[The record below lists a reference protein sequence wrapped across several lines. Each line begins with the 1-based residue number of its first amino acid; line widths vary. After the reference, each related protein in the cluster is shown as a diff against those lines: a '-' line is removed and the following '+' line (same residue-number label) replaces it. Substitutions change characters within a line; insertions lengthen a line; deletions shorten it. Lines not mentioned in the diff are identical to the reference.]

1 MIKSIVFDFDGT
13 IADSM
18 QVVLE
23 IYNSILAPAYHIK
36 PIKKGD
42 EEVFR
47 SKDPRSLLHSNG
59 VSIFKLPVL
68 VLRAHKEINKKID
81 QIKPVNHIIDILKQL
96 RSSKITLGV
105 CTSNSRSNVLR
116 FLEENNASGLVDFI
130 YSGKHLFG
138 KHKLIH
144 KLLKEH
150 KLNKDETLFVGDEIR
165 DIEAAHRA
173 GLKVI
178 AVTWGYNNR
187 EALEHADPD
196 YFADTPEEIIA
207 FAI

>member
-18 QVVLE
+18 QVVIE
-23 IYNSILAPAYHIK
+23 IYNSILAPTYHIQ

-47 SKDPRSLLHSNG
+47 SKDPRSLLRSNG
-59 VSIFKLPVL
+59 VSIFKLPVI
-68 VLRAHKEINKKID
+68 VLRAHKEINKRIS
-81 QIKPVNHIIDILKQL
+81 QIKPVNDMIDILKRL
-96 RSSKITLGV
+96 RSSYALGV
-105 CTSNSRSNVLR
+105 CTSNSRNNVIK
-116 FLEENNASGLVDFI
+116 FLEENNASGLFDFI

-150 KLNKDETLFVGDEIR
+150 KLNRDETLFVGDEIR
-165 DIEAAHRA
+165 DIEAAHRE
-173 GLKVI
+173 GLKVV

-196 YFADTPEEIIA
+196 YFADTPEEIIG

>member
-18 QVVLE
+18 QVVLG
-23 IYNSILAPAYHIK
+23 IYNSILAPAYHIQ
-36 PIKKGD
+36 PINKGD
-42 EEVFR
+42 EEEFR
-47 SKDPRSLLHSNG
+47 SKDPRSLLRSNG

-68 VLRAHKEINKKID
+68 VLRAHKEINKKISE
-81 QIKPVNHIIDILKQL
+81 IKPVHHMIDILKKL
-96 RSSKITLGV
+96 HTLNVTLGV
-105 CTSNSRSNVLR
+105 CTSNSRNNVLR
-116 FLEENNASGLVDFI
+116 FLEENNASGLFDFI

-165 DIEAAHRA
+165 DVEAAHRA

-196 YFADTPEEIIA
+196 YFADTPEEIIG
-207 FAI
+207 FAT

>member
-18 QVVLE
+18 QVVIE
-23 IYNSILAPAYHIK
+23 IYNSILAPAYHIQ

-42 EEVFR
+42 EEAFR
-47 SKDPRSLLHSNG
+47 SKDPRSLLRSNG
-59 VSIFKLPVL
+59 VSIFKLPVI
-68 VLRAHKEINKKID
+68 VLRAHKEINKKITE
-81 QIKPVNHIIDILKQL
+81 IKPVHHMLDMLKKL
-96 RSSKITLGV
+96 RSSNVTLGV
-105 CTSNSRSNVLR
+105 CTSNSKSNVIK
-116 FLEENNASGLVDFI
+116 FLEENNASGLFDFI

-150 KLNKDETLFVGDEIR
+150 KLNRDETLFVGDEIR
-165 DIEAAHRA
+165 DIEAAHRE
-173 GLKVI
+173 GLKVV

-196 YFADTPEEIIA
+196 YFADSPEEIIG

>member
-1 MIKSIVFDFDGT
+1 MVKSIVFDFDGT

-42 EEVFR
+42 EEIFR
-47 SKDPRSLLHSNG
+47 SKDPRSLLRSNG

-68 VLRAHKEINKKID
+68 VLRAHKEINKKIS
-81 QIKPVNHIIDILKQL
+81 QIKPVHHMIDILKKL
-96 RSSKITLGV
+96 HSSQVTLGV

-116 FLEENNASGLVDFI
+116 FLEENNASDLVDFI

-138 KHKLIH
+138 KHKLIN

-150 KLNKDETLFVGDEIR
+150 KLNKNETLFVGDEIR

-196 YFADTPEEIIA
+196 YFADTPEEIIG